1 MLNEK
6 VLNEYA
12 KLIVKIG
19 VNLQK
24 GQGLEISCPIE
35 KKDFAIALTKA
46 GYLAGASIVRVRWSD
61 EDIDKLTYTYAETK
75 ELTNISKWLVDSKNE
90 LVEKNF
96 CYIAVSADNPEA
108 FKDIEPEKLFA
119 VAKAKSKALKKYSDS
134 IMSNAIRWCVVS
146 VPTKEWAKKV
156 FPNSKNPEQD
166 LSNQIE
172 KAMRLDAYNPI
183 EAWNEHIETLNKR
196 ADFLNKQRFSSLLF
210 KNAKGTDLKVGLS
223 QNHVWL
229 CAQEMAKDGV
239 KFVANMPTEEIFTAP
254 HKDRVDGV
262 LKSAMPLCVNG
273 QIIDNFTI
281 EFKKG
286 KIVSFSAE
294 KGYEA
299 LKRLIDTDN
308 GTKRLGE
315 VALIGKNSPIA
326 KSNVLFYNTLFDENA
341 SCHLAIGKAYPT
353 TILGGDKLTIAE
365 LKKLGAND
373 STEHEDFMIGT
384 DDLSVI
390 GIKENGEKIQLFD
403 NGEWVI

>member
-6 VLNEYA
+6 VLKEYA
-12 KLIVKIG
+12 KLVVSIG

-35 KKDFAIALTKA
+35 KKDFALALTEA
-46 GYLAGASIVRVRWSD
+46 GYLAGASIVRVRWND
-61 EDIDKLTYTYAETK
+61 EDIDKLTYIYAKTED
-75 ELTNISKWLVDSKNE
+75 LAIIPKWLVDSKNE

-108 FKDIEPEKLFA
+108 FKDIESEKLFA

-134 IMSNAIRWCVVS
+134 IMSNAIRWSIVS

-156 FPNSKNPEQD
+156 FPSSTNPEQD
-166 LSNQIE
+166 LAKEIE
-172 KAMRLDAYNPI
+172 KAMRLNTESAIDA
-183 EAWNEHIETLNKR
+183 WKEHIQKLNRR
-196 ADFLNKQRFSSLLF
+196 ADFLNEQRFSFLLF
-210 KNAKGTDLKVGLS
+210 KNDKGTDLKVGLS

-229 CAQEMAKDGV
+229 CAEEKAKDGI

-254 HKDRVDGV
+254 HKDKVDGI
-262 LKSAMPLCVNG
+262 LKSAMPLCLNG

-299 LKRLIDTDN
+299 LKQLIETDN
-308 GTKRLGE
+308 GTRRLGE

-326 KSNVLFYNTLFDENA
+326 KSKILFYNTLFDENA

-353 TILGGDKLTIAE
+353 TILGGDKLTISE
-365 LKKLGAND
+365 LKKMGAND

-384 DDLSVI
+384 PDLSVV
-390 GIKENGEKIQLFD
+390 GVKENGENIQLFVD
-403 NGEWVI
+403 GEWVI

>member
-6 VLNEYA
+6 TINEYA
-12 KLIVKIG
+12 KLVVKIG
-19 VNLQK
+19 VNLQS

-35 KKDFAIALTKA
+35 KKDFAVALTKA
-46 GYLAGASIVRVRWSD
+46 GYLAGASIVRVHWND
-61 EDIDKLTYTYAETK
+61 EDIDKLSYTFAKTEDLAK
-75 ELTNISKWLVDSKNE
+75 VPKWLVDSKNE

-108 FKDIEPEKLFA
+108 FKDIPSEKLFA
-119 VAKAKSKALKKYSDS
+119 VAKAKSSALKKYSDN

-156 FPNSKNPEQD
+156 FPSSLDPEKELSK
-166 LSNQIE
+166 QIE
-172 KAMRLDAYNPI
+172 RAMRLDYKNPVQ
-183 EAWNEHIETLNKR
+183 AWQEHIETLNKR
-196 ADFLNKQRFSSLLF
+196 ANFLNEQRFSYLLF
-210 KNAKGTDLKVGLS
+210 SNSIGTNLKVGLS

-229 CAQEMAKDGV
+229 CAEEKAKDGF

-254 HKDRVDGV
+254 HKDKVDGV
-262 LKSAMPLCVNG
+262 LKSAMPLCING

-294 KGYEA
+294 KGYDT
-299 LKRLIDTDN
+299 LKQLIETDN

-326 KSNVLFYNTLFDENA
+326 KSKVLFYNTLFDENA

-353 TILGGDKLTIAE
+353 TILGGDKLTVSE

-384 DDLSVI
+384 PDLSVV
-390 GIKENGEKIQLFD
+390 GVKENGEKVQLFVD
-403 NGEWVI
+403 GEWAI

>member
-1 MLNEK
+1 MLDNK
-6 VLNEYA
+6 TITEYA
-12 KLIVKIG
+12 KLVVKIG

-35 KKDFAIALTKA
+35 KKDFAVALTKA
-46 GYLAGASIVRVRWSD
+46 GYLAGASIVRVRWND
-61 EDIDKLTYTYAETK
+61 DDIDKLTYTYADTK
-75 ELTNISKWLVDSKNE
+75 ALTNISKWLVDSKNE

-119 VAKAKSKALKKYSDS
+119 VSKAKSKALKKYSDS
-134 IMSNAIRWCVVS
+134 IMSNAIRWCIVS

-156 FPNSKNPEQD
+156 FPSSSNPEQE

-183 EAWNEHIETLNKR
+183 EAWQEHIETLNKR
-196 ADFLNKQRFSSLLF
+196 ANFLNEQRFSFLLF

-229 CAQEMAKDGV
+229 CAEEKAKDGF

-299 LKRLIDTDN
+299 LKRLIETDN
-308 GTKRLGE
+308 GTRRLGE

-353 TILGGDKLTIAE
+353 TILGGDKLTISE

-384 DDLSVI
+384 PDLSVI
-390 GIKENGEKIQLFD
+390 GVKENGEKIQLFVD
-403 NGEWVI
+403 GEWVI

>member
-6 VLNEYA
+6 TINEYA
-12 KLIVKIG
+12 KLVIKIG
-19 VNLQK
+19 VNLQS

-35 KKDFAIALTKA
+35 KKDFAHALTKA
-46 GYLAGASIVRVRWSD
+46 GYLAGASIVRIRWYD
-61 EDIDKLTYTYAETK
+61 EDFEKLNYTYAKTEDLIK
-75 ELTNISKWLVDSKNE
+75 IPKWLVDSKNE

-96 CYIAVSADNPEA
+96 CYVAVSADNPEA
-108 FKDIEPEKLFA
+108 FKDISSEKLFA
-119 VAKAKSKALKKYSDS
+119 VAKAKSLALKKYSDN
-134 IMSNAIRWCVVS
+134 IMSNAIRWCIVS

-156 FPNSKNPEQD
+156 FPSSSDPEQE

-172 KAMRLDAYNPI
+172 KAMRLNLSNPI
-183 EAWNEHIETLNKR
+183 GAWQEHIDKLNER
-196 ADFLNKQRFSSLLF
+196 ANFLNEQKFSYLLF
-210 KNAKGTDLKVGLS
+210 KNSIGTDLKVGLS

-229 CAQEMAKDGV
+229 CAEEKAKDGL

-254 HKDRVDGV
+254 HRDRVDGV
-262 LKSAMPLCVNG
+262 LKSAMPLCLNG

-299 LKRLIDTDN
+299 LKQLIETDN

-326 KSNVLFYNTLFDENA
+326 KSKVLFYNTLFDENA

-353 TILGGDKLTIAE
+353 TILGGDKLTVSE

-373 STEHEDFMIGT
+373 STEHEDFMVGT
-384 DDLSVI
+384 PDLSVV
-390 GIKENGEKIQLFD
+390 GVKENGEKVDLFID
-403 NGEWVI
+403 GEWVI

>member
-1 MLNEK
+1 MLNGK
-6 VLNEYA
+6 TLNEYA

-35 KKDFAIALTKA
+35 KKDFALALTEA
-46 GYLAGASIVRVRWSD
+46 GYLAGASIVRVRWFD
-61 EDIDKLTYTYAETK
+61 EDIDKLSYTYAKEEDLTK
-75 ELTNISKWLVDSKNE
+75 IPKWLVDSKNE
-90 LVEKNF
+90 LIEKNF

-108 FKDIEPEKLFA
+108 FKDIPAQKLFE
-119 VAKAKSKALKKYSDS
+119 VAKAKSKALKKYSNG

-156 FPNSKNPEQD
+156 FPSAVDPEQE

-172 KAMRLDAYNPI
+172 KAMRLDTLDPI
-183 EAWNEHIETLNKR
+183 SSWQKHIEKLNKR
-196 ADFLNKQRFSSLLF
+196 AEFLNKAKFSYLLF
-210 KNAKGTDLKVGLS
+210 KNQKGTDLKVGLS

-229 CAQEMAKDGV
+229 CAEEKAKDGLN
-239 KFVANMPTEEIFTAP
+239 FVANMPTEEIFTAP
-254 HKDRVDGV
+254 HKDRVDGI
-262 LKSAMPLCVNG
+262 LKSAMPLCLNG

-286 KIVSFSAE
+286 KIVSFSAQT
-294 KGYEA
+294 GYDA
-299 LKRLIDTDN
+299 LKQLIETDN

-353 TILGGDKLTIAE
+353 TILGGEKLTISE

-384 DDLSVI
+384 PDLSVV
-390 GIKENGEKIQLFD
+390 GVKENGEKVTLFID
-403 NGEWVI
+403 GEWAI

>member
-1 MLNEK
+1 MISQK
-6 VLNEYA
+6 TLNEYA
-12 KLIVKIG
+12 KLIIKIG
-19 VNLQK
+19 INLQN
-24 GQGLEISCPIE
+24 GQGLEISCPVE
-35 KKDFAIALTKA
+35 KKDFALALTKA
-46 GYLAGASIVRVRWSD
+46 GYLAGASIVRVRWND
-61 EDIDKLTYTYAETK
+61 EDIEKLTYTYAKTE
-75 ELTNISKWLVDSKNE
+75 ELTKIPKWLVDSRNE

-96 CYIAVSADNPEA
+96 CYVAVSADDPEA
-108 FKDIEPEKLFA
+108 FKDIPSEKLFA
-119 VAKAKSKALKKYSDS
+119 VAKARSLALKKYSDS
-134 IMSNAIRWCVVS
+134 VMANAIRWCVVS

-156 FPNSKNPEQD
+156 FPTSTDPEQE
-166 LSNQIE
+166 LSKQIE
-172 KAMRLDAYNPI
+172 KAMRLNTKSPIDA
-183 EAWNEHIETLNKR
+183 WKEHIEKLNRR
-196 ADFLNKQRFSSLLF
+196 AEFLNEQRFSYLLF
-210 KNAKGTDLKVGLS
+210 KNSKGTDLKVGLS

-229 CAQEMAKDGV
+229 CAEEKAKDGI

-262 LKSAMPLCVNG
+262 LKSAMPLCLNG

-294 KGYEA
+294 KGYDA
-299 LKRLIDTDN
+299 LKQLIETDN

-326 KSNVLFYNTLFDENA
+326 KSKVLFYNTLFDENA

-353 TILGGDKLTIAE
+353 TISGGDKLSVSE

-384 DDLSVI
+384 PDLSVI
-390 GIKENGEKIQLFD
+390 GVKENGQRVQIFAD
-403 NGEWVI
+403 GEWVI

>member
-1 MLNEK
+1 MLDEK
-6 VLNEYA
+6 TINEYA
-12 KLIVKIG
+12 KLVVKIG
-19 VNLQK
+19 VNLQS

-35 KKDFAIALTKA
+35 KKDFALALTKA

-75 ELTNISKWLVDSKNE
+75 ELTNVSKWLVDSKNE

-108 FKDIEPEKLFA
+108 FKDIPSEKLFA
-119 VAKAKSKALKKYSDS
+119 VAKAKSLALKKYSDS
-134 IMSNAIRWCVVS
+134 IMSNAIRWCIVS

-156 FPNSKNPEQD
+156 FPNSKNSEQD

-172 KAMRLDAYNPI
+172 RAMRLDAYNPI
-183 EAWNEHIETLNKR
+183 EAWKEHIETLNKR
-196 ADFLNKQRFSSLLF
+196 AEFLNEQRFSYLLF
-210 KNAKGTDLKVGLS
+210 NNSIGTNLKVGLS

-229 CAQEMAKDGV
+229 CAEEKAKDGL

-299 LKRLIDTDN
+299 LKQLIETDA

-353 TILGGDKLTIAE
+353 TILGGDKLTINQ

-384 DDLSVI
+384 NDLSVI
-390 GIKENGEKIQLFD
+390 GVKENGEKIQLFD

>member
-12 KLIVKIG
+12 KLVVKIG

-35 KKDFAIALTKA
+35 KKDFALALTKA

-61 EDIDKLTYTYAETK
+61 EDIDKLTYTYAETE

-108 FKDIEPEKLFA
+108 FKDIEPEKLFE
-119 VAKAKSKALKKYSDS
+119 VSKAKSKALKKYSDS
-134 IMSNAIRWCVVS
+134 IMSNAIRWSIVS

-156 FPNSKNPEQD
+156 FPCSKNPEQE

-172 KAMRLDAYNPI
+172 RAMRLDAYNPI
-183 EAWNEHIETLNKR
+183 EAWQEHIETLNKR
-196 ADFLNKQRFSSLLF
+196 ADFLNKQRFSYLLF
-210 KNAKGTDLKVGLS
+210 NNSIGTNLKVGLS

-229 CAQEMAKDGV
+229 CAEEKAKDGI

-299 LKRLIDTDN
+299 LKRLIETDN
-308 GTKRLGE
+308 GTRRLGE

-384 DDLSVI
+384 PDLSVV
-390 GIKENGEKIQLFD
+390 GVKENGEMIQLFAD
-403 NGEWVI
+403 GEWVI

>member
-1 MLNEK
+1 MLDNK
-6 VLNEYA
+6 TITEYA
-12 KLIVKIG
+12 KLVVKIG
-19 VNLQK
+19 VNLQE

-35 KKDFAIALTKA
+35 KKDFALALTEA

-61 EDIDKLTYTYAETK
+61 EDFDKLNYTYAKTEV
-75 ELTNISKWLVDSKNE
+75 LTQIPKWLIDSKNE

-108 FKDIEPEKLFA
+108 FKDVDSTKLFE
-119 VAKAKSKALKKYSDS
+119 VAKAKCKALKKYSDS
-134 IMSNAIRWCVVS
+134 IMSNAIRWCIVS

-156 FPNSKNPEQD
+156 FPSSADPEKE

-172 KAMRLDAYNPI
+172 KTMRLDAYSPI
-183 EAWNEHIETLNKR
+183 EAWKEHIETLNKR
-196 ADFLNKQRFSSLLF
+196 ADFLNKQRFSYLLF
-210 KNAKGTDLKVGLS
+210 KNAIGTDLRVGLS

-229 CAQEMAKDGV
+229 CAEEKAKDGF

-299 LKRLIDTDN
+299 LKRLIETDN
-308 GTKRLGE
+308 GTRRLGE

-365 LKKLGAND
+365 LKKLGEND

-384 DDLSVI
+384 PDLSVI
-390 GIKENGEKIQLFD
+390 GVKENGEKIQLFAD
-403 NGEWVI
+403 GEWII